1 MKAFND
7 ILSARMIFGLRLIA
21 SCKPF
26 LLAKAKGVLGKHNAC
41 MYVFLT
47 SSMNFIFWGKKRK
60 EEKKTQL
67 YPTLTMLHISIF
79 VSFTKLWL
87 PVGPNSAD

>member
-1 MKAFND
+1 MKAFDD
-7 ILSARMIFGLRLIA
+7 ILSARMIFGLLRLIA

-26 LLAKAKGVLGKHNAC
+26 LLAKAKAVLGKHHAC

-47 SSMNFIFWGKKRK
+47 SSSEFYFFERK
-60 EEKKTQL
+60 KKTQL

-87 PVGPNSAD
+87 PVGPSSAD